1 MEETSAISMELV
13 LAALIALAVLLLLG
27 WYILNSK
34 IQSLA
39 ADVKALQKERDGL
52 QERLNA
58 AEEKLTAVPA
68 APAASS
74 AAPVEPAEPAEPA
87 VQEVAE
93 TVAEEPVQTAPA
105 EEPETDAIEDVPS
118 DSEIPPEVVAV
129 IMAAVAACGYSP
141 AAIRSIRRDTTRPH
155 QSRGWVMAGR
165 LAGMR

>member
-58 AEEKLTAVPA
+58 AEEKLAAVPA

-74 AAPVEPAEPAEPA
+74 AAPVEPAEPA

-93 TVAEEPVQTAPA
+93 TVAEESVQTAPA

>member
-34 IQSLA
+34 I
-39 ADVKALQKERDGL
+39 KALASDVETLKKERDGL
-52 QERLNA
+52 LARLNA
-58 AEEKLTAVPA
+58 AEEKL
-68 APAASS
+68 AASQ
-74 AAPVEPAEPAEPA
+74 AAPVADAATAEPAEPA
-87 VQEVAE
+87 VEEVPE
-93 TVAEEPVQTAPA
+93 PVAEEPVQHDVA
-105 EEPETDAIEDVPS
+105 EEDKEHTENTKEDIPS

-141 AAIRSIRRDTTRPH
+141 AAIRSIRRDTARPH
-155 QSRGWVMAGR
+155 QNHSWVMAGR

>member
-34 IQSLA
+34 I
-39 ADVKALQKERDGL
+39 KALASDVETLKKERDGL
-52 QERLNA
+52 LARLNA
-58 AEEKLTAVPA
+58 AEEKL
-68 APAASS
+68 AASQ
-74 AAPVEPAEPAEPA
+74 AAPVADAATAEPAEPA
-87 VQEVAE
+87 VEEVPE
-93 TVAEEPVQTAPA
+93 PVAEEPLPSV
-105 EEPETDAIEDVPS
+105 EKEIEDTKDVPS

-141 AAIRSIRRDTTRPH
+141 AVIRSIRRDTARPH
-155 QSRGWVMAGR
+155 QNHSWVMAGR

>member
-34 IQSLA
+34 IKSLA
-39 ADVKALQKERDGL
+39 SEVETLQNERDGL
-52 QERLNA
+52 LARLKA
-58 AEEKLTAVPA
+58 AEDKLSA
-68 APAASS
+68 APAAPV
-74 AAPVEPAEPAEPA
+74 AAVVASEAPEKPDAAEDATEES
-87 VQEVAE
+87 VQQD
-93 TVAEEPVQTAPA
+93 VAEEDTEHTKQ
-105 EEPETDAIEDVPS
+105 DVPS
-118 DSEIPPEVVAV
+118 DNEIPPEVVAV

-141 AAIRSIRRDTTRPH
+141 AAIRSIRRDTARPH

>member
-39 ADVKALQKERDGL
+39 ADIKALQKERDGL
-52 QERLNA
+52 QARLNA
-58 AEEKLTAVPA
+58 AEEKLAA
-68 APAASS
+68 APASPAAASS
-74 AAPVEPAEPAEPA
+74 PVEPAEPAEPA

-93 TVAEEPVQTAPA
+93 TVAEEPVQAA
-105 EEPETDAIEDVPS
+105 SVEEPETDAIEDVPS

>member
-34 IQSLA
+34 IKALA
-39 ADVKALQKERDGL
+39 SDVKTLKKERDGL
-52 QERLNA
+52 LARLNA
-58 AEEKLTAVPA
+58 AEEKL
-68 APAASS
+68 AASQ
-74 AAPVEPAEPAEPA
+74 AAPVADAATAEPAEPA
-87 VQEVAE
+87 VEEVPE
-93 TVAEEPVQTAPA
+93 PVAEEPLPSV
-105 EEPETDAIEDVPS
+105 EKEIEDTKDAPS

-141 AAIRSIRRDTTRPH
+141 AAIRSIRRDTARPH
-155 QSRGWVMAGR
+155 QNHSWVMAGR

>member
-58 AEEKLTAVPA
+58 AEEKLA

-74 AAPVEPAEPAEPA
+74 AAPGEPAEPA

-93 TVAEEPVQTAPA
+93 TVAEESVQTAPA

>member
-13 LAALIALAVLLLLG
+13 LAALIVLAVLLLLG

-52 QERLNA
+52 QECLNA
-58 AEEKLTAVPA
+58 AEEKLAAVPA

-74 AAPVEPAEPAEPA
+74 AAPVEPAETA

-93 TVAEEPVQTAPA
+93 TVAEESVQTAPA

>member
-34 IQSLA
+34 IQSLS
-39 ADVKALQKERDGL
+39 ADVKALQKERDDL
-52 QERLNA
+52 QARLNA
-58 AEEKLTAVPA
+58 AEEKLAA
-68 APAASS
+68 APASPAAASS
-74 AAPVEPAEPAEPA
+74 PVESAEPA

-93 TVAEEPVQTAPA
+93 TVAEEPVQTAPV

>member
-34 IQSLA
+34 I
-39 ADVKALQKERDGL
+39 KALASDVETLKKERDGL
-52 QERLNA
+52 LARLNA
-58 AEEKLTAVPA
+58 AEEELAASQAAPALATAVPK
-68 APAASS
+68 APEK
-74 AAPVEPAEPAEPA
+74 PD
-87 VQEVAE
+87 
-93 TVAEEPVQTAPA
+93 VAEEPVQQDAA
-105 EEPETDAIEDVPS
+105 EKNKEDTVNTKEDIPS

-141 AAIRSIRRDTTRPH
+141 AAIRSIRRDTARPH
-155 QSRGWVMAGR
+155 QNHGWVMAGR

>member
-58 AEEKLTAVPA
+58 AEEKLA

-74 AAPVEPAEPAEPA
+74 AAPVEPAEPA

-93 TVAEEPVQTAPA
+93 TVAEESVQTAPA

>member
-52 QERLNA
+52 LARLNA
-58 AEEKLTAVPA
+58 AEEKLAA
-68 APAASS
+68 APASPAAASS
-74 AAPVEPAEPAEPA
+74 PVEPAM
-87 VQEVAE
+87 QEVAE
-93 TVAEEPVQTAPA
+93 TVAEEPVQTASV

>member
-58 AEEKLTAVPA
+58 AEEKLAAVPA

-74 AAPVEPAEPAEPA
+74 AAPVEPA

-93 TVAEEPVQTAPA
+93 TVAEESVQTAPA

>member
-34 IQSLA
+34 I
-39 ADVKALQKERDGL
+39 KALASDVETLKKERDGL
-52 QERLNA
+52 LARLNA
-58 AEEKLTAVPA
+58 AEEKL
-68 APAASS
+68 AASQ
-74 AAPVEPAEPAEPA
+74 AAPVADAATAEPAEPA
-87 VQEVAE
+87 VEEVPE
-93 TVAEEPVQTAPA
+93 PVAEEPLPSV
-105 EEPETDAIEDVPS
+105 EKEIEDTKDVPS

-141 AAIRSIRRDTTRPH
+141 AAIRSIRRDTARPH
-155 QSRGWVMAGR
+155 QNHSWVMAGR

>member
-58 AEEKLTAVPA
+58 AEEKLAAVPA

-74 AAPVEPAEPAEPA
+74 AAPVEPAEPA

-93 TVAEEPVQTAPA
+93 TVAEEPVQAA
-105 EEPETDAIEDVPS
+105 SVEEPETDAIEDVPS

>member
-34 IQSLA
+34 I
-39 ADVKALQKERDGL
+39 KALASDVETLKKERDGL
-52 QERLNA
+52 LERLKA
-58 AEEKLTAVPA
+58 AEEKLSAVPA
-68 APAASS
+68 APMADAATD
-74 AAPVEPAEPAEPA
+74 EPAEPDAMKD
-87 VQEVAE
+87 
-93 TVAEEPVQTAPA
+93 VAEEPVQQDVA
-105 EEPETDAIEDVPS
+105 EEDKEHTENTKEDIPS

-141 AAIRSIRRDTTRPH
+141 AAIRSIRRDTARTH
-155 QSRGWVMAGR
+155 QNHGWVMAGR